1 MRRTSKNSL
10 RWVGFAAARYVTS
23 RRRDKTAP
31 SSLLP
36 ILGIAV
42 GVLALTVILAVMNGF
57 QLGFIDSILEL
68 SSFHVRAGPLPETGS
83 DEALLRD
90 LRGLPEIASAV
101 PFVELQA
108 LAGGN
113 RRSQQACGVRGL
125 PADAPRRDPGL
136 ARRLE
141 FEAGS
146 FDLEDDG
153 TVLLGA
159 ELARTLSVRLGD
171 TVNLVSLAGAGLESL
186 ATEPFRV
193 TGIFRTGFYQYD
205 LGWAIIALPAA
216 RRLAGASGAEAY
228 GIKLRNRWRD
238 AAGIRAIREL
248 ESAATIPLESW
259 RDYNR
264 AFFGAL
270 RTEKLLMFVIVA
282 LIFVVVGLNIFQSQR
297 RAVLERQDEIGL
309 LRAVGASELAV
320 RLVFTGD
327 GLIIGALGATGGIIP
342 GLLIA
347 THIQTFFSLLEA
359 LVNGLIGVADAAL
372 APFLGPA
379 ALGDASFRVFS
390 PAVFYLKEIP
400 SRVIPQEAL
409 LVFLFGLLSATA
421 AAWLASGRVA
431 RIRPAEVLR
440 YE

>member
-1 MRRTSKNSL
+1 MRAAPKASL
-10 RWVGFAAARYVTS
+10 RWVGFAAARYVSS

-31 SSLLP
+31 SSLLA

-68 SSFHVRAGPLPETGS
+68 SSFHVRAGPLPEGGDDT
-83 DEALLRD
+83 ALLRD
-90 LRGLPEIASAV
+90 LRGLDAVASAI
-101 PFVELQA
+101 PLVELQA

-113 RRSQQACGVRGL
+113 RRTQQACAVRGL
-125 PADAPRRDPGL
+125 QADAPAMDPGM

-146 FDLEDDG
+146 FDLIDDG
-153 TVLLGA
+153 SVLLGA
-159 ELARTLSVRLGD
+159 ELARALSVRLGD
-171 TVNLVSLAGAGLESL
+171 TVTLLSLAGIGLESL

-205 LGWAIIALPAA
+205 LGWAFIPIAAA
-216 RRLAGASGAEAY
+216 RRLAGTSSGESY
-228 GIKLRNRWRD
+228 GIKLHNRWND
-238 AAGIRAIREL
+238 AAAIRAIGEL
-248 ESAATIPLESW
+248 DVADAIPLESW

-320 RLVFTGD
+320 RLVFAGD
-327 GLIIGALGATGGIIP
+327 GLIIGAIGATAGLIP

-347 THIQTFFSLLEA
+347 THIQPFFSLLEA
-359 LVNGLIGVADAAL
+359 LVNGLIGLADAAL
-372 APFLGPA
+372 APLLGPA